1 MEQGEN
7 ISGGKSCPSGW
18 AQSRP
23 AHAPSVAFPVHP
35 SAPVP
40 APKPPPTPPHRGN
53 LTPYAGCYTCAEN
66 KQGASVRRVRVG
78 AAWRPQRKPAASS
91 WVKPALGWEP
101 NHTPP
106 SPHLTPVY
114 PGEFSPLPRAPL
126 DPQVTLPPGSPF
138 PQRGGNAAPF
148 PSLPAGEGSLGALRG
163 SLCVGPDVGGE
174 GAANRSRGCPCP
186 EAKSCRERPAM
197 VSRSLRPL
205 RHSRVPWR
213 FPRAKAS
220 APQPVIPASRWPPPG
235 SPTHQEK
242 MLNPAAAAPYPVPL
256 TRPSY
261 PASLLA
267 TSPSTTNLSPNL
279 AHTHRYTRSR
289 EFPGTGTLV
298 KGTGREG
305 NL

>member
-1 MEQGEN
+1 MKFPVSRSFFGMKKNDMEQGKN
-7 ISGGKSCPSGW
+7 ISRGKSYPSSW
-18 AQSRP
+18 AQSSP
-23 AHAPSVAFPVHP
+23 AHAPFNCVP
-35 SAPVP
+35 SAPQCSRSSP
-40 APKPPPTPPHRGN
+40 QPPPRPHPPHRGN

-66 KQGASVRRVRVG
+66 KQGVSVRRVRVG

-91 WVKPALGWEP
+91 RVKPALGWEP

-114 PGEFSPLPRAPL
+114 PGEFSPLPRPPL

-163 SLCVGPDVGGE
+163 SLCVGSDVGGE
-174 GAANRSRGCPCP
+174 GAANRCRGCPCP
-186 EAKSCRERPAM
+186 EAKSCRERPAK

-220 APQPVIPASRWPPPG
+220 APQPGIPASRWPPPG

-256 TRPSY
+256 NAAFLPSL
-261 PASLLA
+261 P
-267 TSPSTTNLSPNL
+267 PRNLSI
-279 AHTHRYTRSR
+279 HY
-289 EFPGTGTLV
+289 
-298 KGTGREG
+298 
-305 NL
+305 